1 MSLPTAQ
8 TEVRPDAPGMRARP
22 AVAVSGAYKVFGKR
36 PKEAVAKLRAGA
48 SRDDVKALGTAAVI
62 DASFEVRQGEI
73 FVVMG
78 LSGSGKST
86 LIRML
91 NGLNSTTDGSITVL
105 GEEVVGR
112 DAKDLRDLRR
122 RSMSMVFQH
131 FALLPHRT
139 VIENVAYGLE
149 L

>member
-8 TEVRPDAPGMRARP
+8 TEVRPGAPDMRARP

-73 FVVMG
+73 
-78 LSGSGKST
+78 LS
-86 LIRML
+86 LIH
-91 NGLNSTTDGSITVL
+91 I
-105 GEEVVGR
+105 
-112 DAKDLRDLRR
+112 
-122 RSMSMVFQH
+122 
-131 FALLPHRT
+131 
-139 VIENVAYGLE
+139 
-149 L
+149 